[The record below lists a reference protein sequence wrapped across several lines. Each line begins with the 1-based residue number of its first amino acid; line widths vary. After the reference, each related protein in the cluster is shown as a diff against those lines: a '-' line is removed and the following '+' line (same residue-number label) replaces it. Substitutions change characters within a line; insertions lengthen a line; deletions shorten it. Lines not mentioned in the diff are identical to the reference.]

1 MIVAF
6 EFKFCM
12 KHRCFLQTVVQVFVP
27 GAFGL
32 LIHAFLSLCIREISG
47 GCSFMTGDQAFC
59 RPLLPPACHHTAMQ
73 PTPSLSPAPSTHTHT
88 HTPLQYYALQ
98 KMLPNT
104 NTSNWCLE
112 TSVDFA
118 PCHWSTLSRSAA
130 PSGNISSHIY
140 LQLSGC
146 VVIAERHAGS
156 NKVFSLH
163 DFRWTHIL
171 IASY

>member
-1 MIVAF
+1 M
-6 EFKFCM
+6 
-12 KHRCFLQTVVQVFVP
+12 RTVGVGQRVVKGGLEVFIP

-47 GCSFMTGDQAFC
+47 GCSVMTGDQAFC

-73 PTPSLSPAPSTHTHT
+73 PRDQCRLRTVSLVYLVQICSSIRKH
-88 HTPLQYYALQ
+88 
-98 KMLPNT
+98 
-104 NTSNWCLE
+104 
-112 TSVDFA
+112 
-118 PCHWSTLSRSAA
+118 
-130 PSGNISSHIY
+130 ISCHIY

-171 IASY
+171 ITSYRLLTICNSAPGSVYRWSNEIAAVLV